1 MVTLLVDTA
10 GEAVIQQLRETW
22 RRDLEVVFL
31 THNSRCCR
39 VSGDEL
45 QHPGFSVPALLLLV
59 GGLAGIAVNGRY
71 SETVREHK
79 EEGALLP

>member
-1 MVTLLVDTA
+1 
-10 GEAVIQQLRETW
+10 
-22 RRDLEVVFL
+22 
-31 THNSRCCR
+31 

-71 SETVREHK
+71 SETIREHK
-79 EEGALLP
+79 DEGALLP